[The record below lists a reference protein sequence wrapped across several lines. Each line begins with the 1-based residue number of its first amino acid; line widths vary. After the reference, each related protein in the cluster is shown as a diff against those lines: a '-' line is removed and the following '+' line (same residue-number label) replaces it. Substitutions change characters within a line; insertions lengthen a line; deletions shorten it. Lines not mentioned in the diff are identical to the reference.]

1 MRPST
6 AAQARVKAMKIAAF
20 QINLG
25 NGAVYLVCVPT
36 SSFRTACD
44 LESWLCANVQSK
56 CDVKFLG
63 RFDQVRTLKA
73 LAEMEGLSASDLAAG
88 GSLGTIV
95 SIGARERK
103 PGSTL

>member
-1 MRPST
+1 MQPST
-6 AAQARVKAMKIAAF
+6 AVQSRVNAMKIAAF
-20 QINLG
+20 QISLG

-44 LESWLCANVQSK
+44 LESWLRANVQSK

-73 LAEMEGLSASDLAAG
+73 LVEVEGLGATDLAAG
-88 GSLGTIV
+88 GLLGTIV
-95 SIGARERK
+95 SIEARERE

>member
-1 MRPST
+1 MRPTT
-6 AAQARVKAMKIAAF
+6 AAQSRVKAMKIAAF

-63 RFDQVRTLKA
+63 RFDQVRTLKT
-73 LAEMEGLSASDLAAG
+73 LEEMEGLSATDLAAG
-88 GSLGTIV
+88 GLLGTVV
-95 SIGARERK
+95 SIEACERE
-103 PGSTL
+103 PGSTP